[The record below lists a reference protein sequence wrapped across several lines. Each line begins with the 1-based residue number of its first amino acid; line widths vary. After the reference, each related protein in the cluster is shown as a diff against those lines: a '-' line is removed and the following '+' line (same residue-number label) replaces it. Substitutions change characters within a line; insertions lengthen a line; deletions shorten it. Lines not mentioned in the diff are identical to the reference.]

1 MQYPENTEEVKKIP
15 DHVDNFADYDP
26 KSVQLY
32 NAIREYAAAGYSK
45 RGIAKILHCGRNT
58 VAKYLNGDYESL
70 CRKNFRSRLDLFYD
84 YIIKELSAGT
94 SRKDVYRNLLMKGY
108 QGGQTAAYD
117 YMNKLIERFHID
129 IAVYKS
135 STAEAIQQKKELKKY
150 DHISRSGIFRFLW
163 MGAEIP
169 AEHKEYLMEH
179 YPQLRPLY
187 RCIREF
193 REIYQRRS
201 MPLLYLFIEKYKKS
215 DLKEL
220 SHFAAGLEKDLAA
233 VENSVASPLSNGF
246 VEGTNSK
253 LKMVKR
259 TMYGRC
265 NRLLLAAKLMYSK
278 TTDNG

>member
-1 MQYPENTEEVKKIP
+1 MEVKKIP
-15 DHVDNFADYDP
+15 NGVDDFAEYNK

-32 NAIREYAAAGYSK
+32 NAIHEYAAAGYSK
-45 RGIAKILHCGRNT
+45 REIAKIVHCGRNT
-58 VAKYLNGDYESL
+58 VTKYLNGDYESL
-70 CRKNFRSRLDLFYD
+70 CRKDFHSGMEQFYD
-84 YIIKELSAGT
+84 YIIKELSAG
-94 SRKDVYRNLLMKGY
+94 SNRKDVYRSLLSKGY

-117 YMNKLIERFHID
+117 YMNKLIKRFQID

-135 STAEAIQQKKELKKY
+135 STVEAIQKKKGLEKY

-163 MGAEIP
+163 MGAEIT
-169 AEHKEYLMEH
+169 ETHKEYLMEN
-179 YPQLRPLY
+179 YPQLRELFS
-187 RCIREF
+187 CIREF
-193 REIYQRRS
+193 REIYECKS

-215 DLKEL
+215 NLKEL
-220 SHFAAGLEKDLAA
+220 SRFSSGLEKDLAA

-265 NRLLLAAKLMYSK
+265 NRLLLSAKLMYSK
-278 TTDNG
+278 IRPNG